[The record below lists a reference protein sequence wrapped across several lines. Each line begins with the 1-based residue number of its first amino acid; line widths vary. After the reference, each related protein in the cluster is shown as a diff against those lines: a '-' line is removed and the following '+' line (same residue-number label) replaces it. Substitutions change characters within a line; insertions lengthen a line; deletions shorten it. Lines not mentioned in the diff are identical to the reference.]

1 MITKKITL
9 WVLAVFLVISF
20 ENCKAKSCDTAS
32 NVDESKRKMKTS
44 SALFSKKER
53 RRMKH

>member
-1 MITKKITL
+1 MNTKKITL
-9 WVLAVFLVISF
+9 YFMAILMVVSF

-32 NVDESKRKMKTS
+32 NVDESKRKMKAS
-44 SALFSKKER
+44 GSLFSKKER

>member
-1 MITKKITL
+1 MFNKKIL
-9 WVLAVFLVISF
+9 ILFFAFFIVVSL

-32 NVDESKRKMKTS
+32 NVNENKRKMKTS
-44 SALFSKKER
+44 GALFSKKER

>member
-1 MITKKITL
+1 MAILMVVT
-9 WVLAVFLVISF
+9 F

-32 NVDESKRKMKTS
+32 NVDESKRKMKAS
-44 SALFSKKER
+44 GSLFSRKER